1 MINWPGFL
9 NWSTKHHDRTK
20 KTDIPRLTTE
30 QKQWLEF
37 VVEET
42 TLDENR
48 EIKRIL
54 DKMIEDTA
62 DRTLYSKKVEETMEY
77 MERLRELLSSP
88 DCAMNFAKM
97 GGFVFFIDASTSQS
111 TPKPIREMMLSLVME
126 FSQNNDYVQNSMAN
140 YRFERLMVNLFDEK
154 ADQKTVYRVLG
165 ALKGIL
171 IGKNIHL
178 KRSFLESEMEIVWEP
193 VSYGLFGKERDFHVL
208 RKEKSMGSG
217 GNEKVKKGNQELS
230 KIEEIEEIEEV
241 KEFKESPT
249 GGFKIEANKNI
260 QEKHPDKVK
269 DAEYPVVIPLRIL
282 LSLLRTSLEEKSLRR
297 VLLILEDLYGYL
309 PFIDKET
316 DCVEDKSD
324 SKKEYKS
331 HSDFEKYPRI
341 LNSVQGQMLDL
352 IFKMQ
357 EEFSKEISLVKTKY
371 SHFGAFL
378 RTYVSFIENV
388 GIDAELKERYLELKA
403 GFKALFLRLL
413 KENVESDEKGLLT
426 RISSGFGRL

>member
-30 QKQWLEF
+30 QKEWLEF

-62 DRTLYSKKVEETMEY
+62 DSMLYSQKVEETIEH

-178 KRSFLESEMEIVWEP
+178 KRSFLESEMEIAWKSI
-193 VSYGLFGKERDFHVL
+193 SYGVFGNETDFHVS
-208 RKEKSMGSG
+208 RKENNLGNG
-217 GNEKVKKGNQELS
+217 ANEKLKKGNQELTQ
-230 KIEEIEEIEEV
+230 IEEIEEIEEI
-241 KEFKESPT
+241 KEFKESPANA
-249 GGFKIEANKNI
+249 FKIEANKNI
-260 QEKHPDKVK
+260 PENPSNIENDTPN
-269 DAEYPVVIPLRIL
+269 PVVVPLRIL
-282 LSLLRTSLEEKSLRR
+282 LSLLRTSLEEKSMRR
-297 VLLILEDLYGYL
+297 ALLILEDLYGYL

-316 DCVEDKSD
+316 DCVEDKAD
-324 SKKEYKS
+324 SKKVYKS
-331 HSDFEKYPRI
+331 HADFEKYPRI
-341 LNSVQGQMLDL
+341 LNSVQGQVLNL

-357 EEFSKEISLVKTKY
+357 EEFSHDISLVKTKY
-371 SHFGAFL
+371 SQFGTFL

-388 GIDAELKERYLELKA
+388 GFDAQLKERYLELRA

-426 RISSGFGRL
+426 RISSGFGRF